1 MRINKWKVGD
11 KVMLPDPS
19 FSNGVITKIINE
31 RLVRVAG
38 IRTLANSLNPKRK
51 VEVTAIANTLKPA
64 NGQYGKTSI
73 HERKR
78 FGALVEWNGIDIEI
92 ANVNYPVDRYYE
104 WYANGQLDLNPA
116 YQRGLVWTLKQKQ
129 AYIMALLKER
139 VKLQTVL
146 ILTKTR
152 EKEDYFEVLD
162 GKQRLNSIF
171 EFIDNEYPLETGEYF
186 DDLSEKDMNAI
197 TEPLS
202 IMKRI
207 YCYDAEVPLDFKLE
221 YFLEIN
227 ALGTKMSDEHLE
239 KVEKELEKI
248 TKGEK
253 Q

>member
-1 MRINKWKVGD
+1 MKINKWKVGD

-19 FSNGVITKIINE
+19 FDNGVITKIINE

-64 NGQYGKTSI
+64 DGKYGKTSI

-78 FGALVEWNGIDIEI
+78 FGHLVEWNGTDIEI
-92 ANVNYPVDRYYE
+92 VDVNYPVDRYYE
-104 WYANGQLDLNPA
+104 WYANGQLDLNPD

-129 AYIMALLKER
+129 AYIMALLKEK

-152 EKEDYFEVLD
+152 EREDCFEVLD

-171 EFIDNEYPLETGEYF
+171 EFIDNVYPLETGEYF

-207 YCYDAEVPLDFKLE
+207 YCYDTEVPLDFKLA

-253 Q
+253 K